1 MRIAVIAPIA
11 WRTPPRHYGPWEQVA
26 SLHTEGLVAAGE
38 DVALFATAD
47 SVTRARLDAV
57 CPRPYEED
65 RSIDAKVWE
74 CLHIAHVFER
84 AHEFD
89 IIHNHYDFVPLTYS
103 RLVPVPV
110 VTTIHGFSS
119 PQILPVYRKYND
131 TVYYVSISDAD
142 RAEGLTYAATIY
154 HGLSPERFTFRSEP
168 GSYLLSFGRIHPDK
182 GTREAVQIARACGL
196 PLRIAGI
203 VQDERYFREE
213 VAPFIGTDG
222 VTYEGSVG
230 PDDRDRLLGGARA
243 LLHPIS
249 FAEPFGLSVAEAMMC
264 GTPVI
269 AFNRGSMPEL
279 IDDGAT
285 GFLVD
290 SVESAVEAVG
300 RVDSIDRRT
309 CRAWALR
316 RFSADRMVRDYLQL
330 YRQIIAGEI
339 SPSQ

>member
-26 SLHTEGLVAAGE
+26 SLHTEGLIAAGE
-38 DVALFATAD
+38 NVTLFATAD
-47 SVTRARLDAV
+47 SITRAQLEAV
-57 CPRPYEED
+57 CSRPYEED

-74 CLHIAHVFER
+74 CLHIAHAFER
-84 AHEFD
+84 AREFD
-89 IIHNHYDFVPLTYS
+89 IIHNHYDFVPLSYT
-103 RLVPVPV
+103 RLVSVPV

-119 PQILPVYRKYND
+119 PRILPAYRMYND
-131 TVYYVSISDAD
+131 TVYYVSISNAD
-142 RAEGLTYAATIY
+142 RAEDLTYAATIY
-154 HGLSPERFTFRSEP
+154 HGLRPEQFTFESEA
-168 GSYLLSFGRIHPDK
+168 GGYLLSLGRIHPDK
-182 GTREAVQIARACGL
+182 GTREAIEIARACGL

-213 VAPFIGTDG
+213 IAPFIGRSG
-222 VTYEGSVG
+222 VTYEGTVG

-279 IDDGAT
+279 VQDGTT

-290 SVESAVEAVG
+290 SVESAVDAVA
-300 RVDSIDRRT
+300 RVGTIDRTNCRT
-309 CRAWALR
+309 WAVEQ
-316 RFSADRMVRDYLQL
+316 FSADRMVRDYLDL
-330 YRQIIAGEI
+330 YRRILAGEI
-339 SPSQ
+339 SPSR